1 MMYKYHTYS
10 FVCIII
16 VVQAVPI
23 NHEGLCWK
31 RYSEDKRLSLSS
43 LKGVIIFCILKLLR
57 PRAKTNDI
65 IFNIYLNDLPDVFDD
80 SCCPVKL
87 QGISISLLQYA
98 DDIILLSESEE
109 GLQKC
114 IDRLN
119 DYFNKWKLNISKTK
133 TKIMEN

>member
-16 VVQAVPI
+16 VVHAVPI

-65 IFNIYLNDLPDVFDD
+65 VFNVYYLDEILCNMMAVEYIHQDNHIWITLNTSYVSILQRVWHIFPLFKTFTLTILSMSIVQIHVLLND
-80 SCCPVKL
+80 
-87 QGISISLLQYA
+87 
-98 DDIILLSESEE
+98 ILTL
-109 GLQKC
+109 
-114 IDRLN
+114 
-119 DYFNKWKLNISKTK
+119 
-133 TKIMEN
+133 